1 MPPGTQHL
9 VGFGENVTVI
19 KHGFESRW
27 GHHGD
32 FMVIFAPEL
41 ALERI
46 ALGLSSGG
54 LVVARDGEA
63 ERDRMI

>member
-1 MPPGTQHL
+1 MAG
-9 VGFGENVTVI
+9 
-19 KHGFESRW
+19 
-27 GHHGD
+27 
-32 FMVIFAPEL
+32 AL